1 MKKKVISAIIAAL
14 ALALLAAVLS
24 GCGKKNTAANT
35 AEPASADAPAATAEP
50 AGSSEAEIET
60 ARQDGER
67 FEETIILEGMEETVH
82 YEHIRNDTVGIE
94 MDYDYESFVRLHES
108 EWERFFS
115 IYDNEQ
121 NPENFLEL
129 TRSTSNADVIAASV
143 RASLSQEYKLLEDTR
158 TLDRAGSCI
167 RIEASEHK
175 SGGRMAEKPQ
185 VVYIIPTSD
194 GCRVAIEHFS
204 IESAE
209 GFGRRF
215 SYMLNTLSVIDRK

>member
-14 ALALLAAVLS
+14 ALALLAAMLS

-35 AEPASADAPAATAEP
+35 AEPASADASAATAEP
-50 AGSSEAEIET
+50 AGSSEAEIVT

-175 SGGRMAEKPQ
+175 DGGRMAEKPQ
-185 VVYIIPTSD
+185 VVYIIPASD
-194 GCRVAIEHFS
+194 GCLVAIEHFS